1 MNLRNNL
8 IILAAALCTMSG
20 CASSATKKAGSVQPQ
35 EKQAVVP
42 SIQFNADSAYAY
54 VAAQCA
60 FGERVPNTEA
70 HRKCGDYLAGE
81 LRRRGA
87 KVTEQNADLKAFDG
101 TVLKARN
108 IIGEFYP
115 EKPNRIL
122 LLAHWDC
129 RPWADH
135 DPNPD
140 NRKKP
145 VMGANDG
152 ASGVGVLLEIARL
165 LQQHEPQ
172 AGIDILF
179 TDAEDW
185 GASDGSEESW
195 ALGTQHWV
203 STPHR
208 SGYTY
213 PSFGILLDM
222 VGDKNAV
229 FAREYFS
236 QAYAGSIV
244 DKVWETAA
252 SLGYSDR
259 FVNREGGA
267 MTDDH
272 VFVIKA
278 GIPLDQVSVQIQEGE
293 KRILVSVPAAQI
305 LSYQIDTDSVEVLD
319 EQNSLFNSISVDD
332 KIQLDVATEQAMKDR
347 AIESGLLE
355 KAQQNAQD
363 LLTRLICSY
372 PQVRDK
378 YTISFTQLS

>member
-8 IILAAALCTMSG
+8 IILAAALFSMSG
-20 CASSATKKAGSVQPQ
+20 CASSATKKTETAQPQ
-35 EKQAVVP
+35 ETQAAVP

-70 HRKCGDYLAGE
+70 HRKCGDYLANE
-81 LRRRGA
+81 LRRHGA

-108 IIGEFYP
+108 IVGEFYP
-115 EKPNRIL
+115 DKSNRIL

-129 RPWADH
+129 RPWADQ
-135 DPNPD
+135 DPDPD
-140 NRKKP
+140 NRRKP

-185 GASDGSEESW
+185 GAADGNEESW

-208 SGYTY
+208 NGYTY

-222 VGDKNAV
+222 VGDKDAV

-236 QAYAGSIV
+236 QEYAGSIV

-259 FVNREGGA
+259 FVNQEGGA

-278 GIPLDQVSVQIQEGE
+278 GIPCIDIIDQRTNAPTGFCPQWHTTFDTMEH
-293 KRILVSVPAAQI
+293 
-305 LSYQIDTDSVEVLD
+305 IDRGTLKAVGQTL
-319 EQNSLFNSISVDD
+319 
-332 KIQLDVATEQAMKDR
+332 TT
-347 AIESGLLE
+347 LLLG
-355 KAQQNAQD
+355 K
-363 LLTRLICSY
+363 
-372 PQVRDK
+372 
-378 YTISFTQLS
+378 

>member
-20 CASSATKKAGSVQPQ
+20 CASSATKKAETVQPQ

-135 DPNPD
+135 DPNTD

-278 GIPLDQVSVQIQEGE
+278 GIPCIDIIDQRTDTPTGFCPQWHTTFDTMN
-293 KRILVSVPAAQI
+293 L
-305 LSYQIDTDSVEVLD
+305 IDRSTLKAVGQTVTTLLLGNNVVL
-319 EQNSLFNSISVDD
+319 N
-332 KIQLDVATEQAMKDR
+332 
-347 AIESGLLE
+347 
-355 KAQQNAQD
+355 D
-363 LLTRLICSY
+363 L
-372 PQVRDK
+372 
-378 YTISFTQLS
+378 